1 MDWFTVHNR
10 NVAAS
15 RLVDAIVQIMDA
27 TKRSD
32 FDWEM
37 DYDNRRQEF
46 SALVTFPDRPSIR
59 VTLRLDS
66 LDKPVSDEDMT
77 KLLLVS

>member
-1 MDWFTVHNR
+1 
-10 NVAAS
+10 
-15 RLVDAIVQIMDA
+15 
-27 TKRSD
+27 
-32 FDWEM
+32 M

-46 SALVTFPDRPSIR
+46 LALVTFPNRPTIR